1 MVNSEV
7 KVLIGDVQDLF
18 REVMKAELTKDGYNI
33 VADAV
38 DGIEVLVQ
46 AVLLQPD
53 IILMDL
59 ELPLLEG
66 IKVAKALKKIDS
78 KIKVIAITS
87 FGDECLY
94 SNLGYCIDGYIKK
107 PVDIHCVGEII
118 YRTLKGEKVYVNSSK
133 QKQGLGAH
141 VCPYCSEDVVPGSGR
156 KLTKQEMNIIR
167 YIMLGMDNRKIA
179 GQLFIS
185 INTVKFHVKNI
196 LRKYGVNN
204 RQELLGKIE

>member
-118 YRTLKGEKVYVNSSK
+118 YRILQGEKVYVNSNK
-133 QKQGLGAH
+133 HKQGLGAQA
-141 VCPYCSEDVVPGSGR
+141 CPYCENVVPGSGR
-156 KLTKQEMNIIR
+156 KLTKQEMNVIR

-196 LRKYGVNN
+196 LRKYEVKN
-204 RQELLGKIE
+204 RQELLCKIE